1 MNFVFFESSHL
12 TWKGKGLDFTK
23 LKNEVKDCH
32 ASFDRSGNPIAP
44 TSSDDEITTNIH
56 TTISG
61 QLHQL
66 KITTRSTSNG
76 FGWKYEFFP
85 ASVTIDLVS
94 SSAKSSSEDMCR
106 FGPCCTSKNCTK
118 EHEFPSGKRGKYC
131 VFALQRKCTKDKC
144 SFRHP
149 DEDGLVY
156 VEETRRWCR
165 PKKSSGDDVKAS
177 DDELDADGSGN
188 WD

>member
-1 MNFVFFESSHL
+1 MLFVFFEPKNL
-12 TWKGKGLDFTK
+12 VWKGRGLDFTN
-23 LKNEVKDCH
+23 LPEEVKNYH
-32 ASFDRSGNPIAP
+32 SSFDRNGNPISP
-44 TSSDDEITTNIH
+44 TSMDDTISTNIH

-61 QLHQL
+61 RLYQL
-66 KITTRSTSNG
+66 KISVRSTSNG
-76 FGWKYEFFP
+76 FGWKYEFLP
-85 ASVTIDLVS
+85 ALVTIDDVS
-94 SSAKSSSEDMCR
+94 SSAKPSSEDMCR

-177 DDELDADGSGN
+177 GDDVKAS
-188 WD
+188 

>member
-1 MNFVFFESSHL
+1 MIFVFFVPEDL

-23 LKNEVKDCH
+23 LPKEVKDCH
-32 ASFDRSGNPIAP
+32 TSFDRNGNPIAP

-61 QLHQL
+61 RLHQL

-85 ASVTIDLVS
+85 ASVTIDDMS

-106 FGPCCTSKNCTK
+106 FGPCCTNKNCTK
-118 EHEFPSGKRGKYC
+118 DHEFPDGKRGKYC
-131 VFALQRKCTKDKC
+131 AFALQNKCIKGEEC
-144 SFRHP
+144 HFRHP
-149 DEDGLVY
+149 EEDGLFY
-156 VEETRRWCR
+156 DTEIRRWR
-165 PKKSSGDDVKAS
+165 HPKKTT
-177 DDELDADGSGN
+177 DEKD
-188 WD
+188 